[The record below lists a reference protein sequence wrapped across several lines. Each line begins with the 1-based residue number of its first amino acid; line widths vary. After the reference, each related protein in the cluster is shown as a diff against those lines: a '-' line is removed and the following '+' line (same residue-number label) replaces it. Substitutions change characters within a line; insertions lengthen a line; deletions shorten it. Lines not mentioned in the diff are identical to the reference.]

1 MPRIN
6 ANRKG
11 KVGEREWRDVLRA
24 HGWEARRG
32 QQFCGT
38 KDSPDVISNNP
49 IVFEVKRVES
59 YSPRELLKWVSKA
72 KEDQQGLNLTAV
84 AHRTNG
90 GEWLLTFNANDF
102 LAYQNKKERRE
113 GAKGNSNETNAPI
126 EEPAVPQPQK

>member
-11 KVGEREWRDVLRA
+11 KVGEREWRDVLRS

-59 YSPRELLKWVSKA
+59 FSPRELLKWVSKA

-102 LAYQNKKERRE
+102 LSYQNSKERR
-113 GAKGNSNETNAPI
+113 GGTKGNSIETNAPI
-126 EEPAVPQPQK
+126 EKPAVLQPPT